1 MAEIILKTV
10 DVCRDFKTGSETV
23 HAVKNANIEVEKGQ
37 LVILRGRSGS
47 GKTTLLNQLS
57 ALDMPTSGQVLFHG
71 NDLTKM
77 SEAKRDDYRR
87 KSIGFAFQSLA
98 LLSFMT
104 AYENIEFALRVAGYP
119 AKDRKARAQEC
130 LTMVDLKKR
139 MNHRPGEMSGGEQQ
153 RVAIARALAKNPKLL
168 LCDEPTGALDYN
180 TGKSILQLLQ
190 DTARKSGMTVIII
203 THNYALTS
211 IGDRVIKV
219 KNGRIESVE
228 INDNPMDIRDVEW

>member
-119 AKDRKARAQEC
+119 AKERKARAQEC

-153 RVAIARALAKNPKLL
+153 RVAIARAFSHMPELL
-168 LCDEPTGALDYN
+168 FADEPTAALDVH
-180 TGKSILQLLQ
+180 TGLVVVDLIKSLVKEHGITVVMTTHDMGLLSIADKVYTLQ
-190 DTARKSGMTVIII
+190 DG
-203 THNYALTS
+203 
-211 IGDRVIKV
+211 
-219 KNGRIESVE
+219 E
-228 INDNPMDIRDVEW
+228 IVNE

>member
-10 DVCRDFKTGSETV
+10 DVCRDFKTASETV
-23 HAVKNANIEVEKGQ
+23 HAVKNVNIEVEKGQ

-57 ALDMPTSGQVLFHG
+57 ALDMPTSGQVIFHG
-71 NDLTKM
+71 TDLTKI

-119 AKDRKARAQEC
+119 AKERKARAQEC

-153 RVAIARALAKNPKLL
+153 RVAIARAFSHMPELL
-168 LCDEPTGALDYN
+168 FADEPTAALDTH
-180 TGKSILQLLQ
+180 TGLVVVDLIKSLVKDHGITVVMTTHDMGLL
-190 DTARKSGMTVIII
+190 
-203 THNYALTS
+203 S
-211 IGDRVIKV
+211 IADRVYTLKD
-219 KNGRIESVE
+219 GE
-228 INDNPMDIRDVEW
+228 IVDE

>member
-10 DVCRDFKTGSETV
+10 DVCRDFKTASETV
-23 HAVKNANIEVEKGQ
+23 HAVKNVNIEVEKGQ

-71 NDLTKM
+71 ADLTRM

-119 AKDRKARAQEC
+119 AKERKARAQEC

-153 RVAIARALAKNPKLL
+153 RVAIARAFSHMPELL
-168 LCDEPTGALDYN
+168 FADEPTAALDTH
-180 TGKSILQLLQ
+180 TGLVVVDLIKSLVKDHGITVVMTTHDMGLL
-190 DTARKSGMTVIII
+190 
-203 THNYALTS
+203 S
-211 IGDRVIKV
+211 IADRVYTLKD
-219 KNGRIESVE
+219 GE
-228 INDNPMDIRDVEW
+228 IVDE

>member
-10 DVCRDFKTGSETV
+10 DVCRDFKTASETV
-23 HAVKNANIEVEKGQ
+23 HAVKNVNIEVEKGQ

-71 NDLTKM
+71 TDLTKI

-119 AKDRKARAQEC
+119 AKERKARAQEC

-153 RVAIARALAKNPKLL
+153 RVAIARAFSHMPELL
-168 LCDEPTGALDYN
+168 FADEPTAALDTH
-180 TGKSILQLLQ
+180 TGLVVVDLIKSLVKDHGITVVMTTHDMGLL
-190 DTARKSGMTVIII
+190 
-203 THNYALTS
+203 S
-211 IGDRVIKV
+211 IADRVYTLKD
-219 KNGRIESVE
+219 GE
-228 INDNPMDIRDVEW
+228 IVDE

>member
-1 MAEIILKTV
+1 MAETILKTV
-10 DVCRDFKTGSETV
+10 NVCRDFKTGSETV
-23 HAVKNANIEVEKGQ
+23 HAVKNVNIEVEKGQ

-57 ALDMPTSGQVLFHG
+57 ALDMPTSGSVFFHDT
-71 NDLTKM
+71 DLTKV

-119 AKDRKARAQEC
+119 AKERKARAQEC

-153 RVAIARALAKNPKLL
+153 RVAIARAFSHMPELL
-168 LCDEPTGALDYN
+168 FADEPTAALDTH
-180 TGKSILQLLQ
+180 TGLVVVDLIKSLVKDHGITVVMTTHDMGLLSIADRVYTLQ
-190 DTARKSGMTVIII
+190 DGEII
-203 THNYALTS
+203 
-211 IGDRVIKV
+211 D
-219 KNGRIESVE
+219 E
-228 INDNPMDIRDVEW
+228 

>member
-153 RVAIARALAKNPKLL
+153 RVAIARAFSHMPELL
-168 LCDEPTGALDYN
+168 FADEPTAALDVH
-180 TGKSILQLLQ
+180 TGLVVVDLIKSLVKEHGITVVMTTHDMGLLSIADKVYTLQ
-190 DTARKSGMTVIII
+190 DG
-203 THNYALTS
+203 
-211 IGDRVIKV
+211 
-219 KNGRIESVE
+219 E
-228 INDNPMDIRDVEW
+228 IVNE